1 MRHTFVCVSA
11 ALVTFGIATMSAAAD
26 QGETCVRWQDEIAA
40 YSGLINRN
48 PDNAV
53 FYNNRGNAYW
63 CTHDYHRAIA
73 DFGQAIRL
81 DPKGVVAYLNPG
93 HPYEKQRASHIL
105 SPTTTTR

>member
-11 ALVTFGIATMSAAAD
+11 VLVTFGIATMSAAAD

-63 CTHDYHRAIA
+63 CKHDYDRAIA

-81 DPKGVVAYLNPG
+81 DPKDVVAYLNRG
-93 HPYEKQRASHIL
+93 DAYEKKRDYPVL
-105 SPTTTTR
+105 SPTTTSR

>member
-1 MRHTFVCVSA
+1 
-11 ALVTFGIATMSAAAD
+11 MSAAAD

-63 CTHDYHRAIA
+63 CKHDYDRAIA

-81 DPKGVVAYLNPG
+81 DPKDVVAYLNRG
-93 HPYEKQRASHIL
+93 DAYEKKRDYPVL
-105 SPTTTTR
+105 SPTTTSR

>member
-11 ALVTFGIATMSAAAD
+11 ALVTFGIATISAAAD

-40 YSGLINRN
+40 YSRLINRN

-63 CTHDYHRAIA
+63 CKHDYDRAIA
-73 DFGQAIRL
+73 DFDQAIRL
-81 DPKGVVAYLNPG
+81 DPKSARAYYNRG
-93 HPYEKQRASHIL
+93 TAYWSKRY
-105 SPTTTTR
+105 